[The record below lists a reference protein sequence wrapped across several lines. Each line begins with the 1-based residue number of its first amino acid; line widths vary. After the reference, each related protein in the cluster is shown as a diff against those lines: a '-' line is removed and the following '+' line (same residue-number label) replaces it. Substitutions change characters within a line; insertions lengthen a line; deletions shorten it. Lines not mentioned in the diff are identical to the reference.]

1 MKSVSVS
8 ALAIAGLCAATAVQA
23 ADVDVGVDF
32 KSAYVATGATCNDGW
47 TAMPWL
53 SASGFK
59 VGDTE
64 LPLVFDFWGAMDLER
79 YTPNK
84 PFSRVGRFQE
94 IDLDVMLD
102 LAKIAPVDDDFSYSV
117 GYLEYDYPEQ
127 PYETDN
133 LLIFT
138 AGYDCIL
145 APSFTAKYRIGGEHQ
160 GKFEGALAVSHG
172 IALDEDNGIG
182 LDLSADI
189 WYVNVDDEDGA
200 ETESGLACM
209 DFTASLSFKKA
220 YVGVTYIARLDD
232 DVLPDGPYGY
242 DAKWI
247 ASCGVSYGF

>member
-1 MKSVSVS
+1 MKATSVS
-8 ALAIAGLCAATAVQA
+8 ALALAGLCAVSVQA

-47 TAMPWL
+47 VAMPWL

-59 VGDTE
+59 IGDTA

-84 PFSRVGRFQE
+84 PYSRVGRFQE

-102 LAKIAPVDDDFSYSV
+102 LAKVLPIDDNFSYSI

-127 PYETDN
+127 DVETDN
-133 LLIFT
+133 LLLFT
-138 AGYDCIL
+138 AGYDCLL
-145 APSFTAKYRIGGEHQ
+145 APSFTAKYRIGGPSQ

-172 IALDEDNGIG
+172 FTLCEEYGVG

-189 WYVNVDDEDGA
+189 WYVNIDDVDGA
-200 ETESGLACM
+200 EGDSGLACA
-209 DFTASLSFKKA
+209 DFTASLSFMKA
-220 YVGVTYIARLDD
+220 YVGVTYVARIDD
-232 DVLPDGPYGY
+232 DVLGDGPYAY

-247 ASCGVSYGF
+247 ASLGISYGF